1 MERLTVAC
9 VYKTGGV
16 YTREYVNR
24 LRHSVAANLHWPH
37 QWVCL
42 SDDPEV
48 ATHALHENLPGWW
61 SKFEL
66 MTLTGGRV
74 LYFDLDTVIHGDIT
88 PLAYVER
95 LTLLRDFYRPDGL
108 GSGLMMLPEADRE
121 RMWEHWEKSP
131 HGHMGRFIIEGDQAV
146 MEQLWLDTAAR
157 WQDLMPGAI
166 VSYKAHQLFERKAA
180 SVTCYHGQPKPHET
194 GWAL

>member
-24 LRHSVAANLHWPH
+24 LRHSVAANLHWPYE
-37 QWVCL
+37 WVCL

-66 MTLTGGRV
+66 MTLSGGRV

-108 GSGLMMLPEADRE
+108 QSAMMMLPEADRA

-131 HGHMGRFIIEGDQAV
+131 HGHMGRFAIEGDQAV
-146 MEQLWLDTAAR
+146 MEQVWLDTAAR
-157 WQDLMPGAI
+157 WQDILPGMV
-166 VSYKAHQLFERKAA
+166 VSYKAHQLTERKVA

-194 GWAL
+194 GWAV

>member
-1 MERLTVAC
+1 VERLTVAC

-66 MTLTGGRV
+66 MTLSGGRV

-108 GSGLMMLPEADRE
+108 GSGLMMLPEADRA

-131 HGHMGRFIIEGDQAV
+131 HGHMGRFVIEGDQAV

-157 WQDLMPGAI
+157 WQDVLPGMV
-166 VSYKAHQLFERKAA
+166 VSYKAHQLVERKAA

-194 GWAL
+194 GWAI

>member
-1 MERLTVAC
+1 VERLTVAC

-66 MTLTGGRV
+66 MTLSGGRV

-108 GSGLMMLPEADRE
+108 QSAMMMLPEADRA
-121 RMWEHWEKSP
+121 RMWAHWEKSP
-131 HGHMGRFIIEGDQAV
+131 HGHMGRFAIEGDQAV
-146 MEQLWLDTAAR
+146 MEQLWLDSAAR
-157 WQDLMPGAI
+157 WQDILPGMV
-166 VSYKAHQLFERKAA
+166 VSYKAHQLVERKAA

-194 GWAL
+194 GWAT

>member
-1 MERLTVAC
+1 MGLLTVAC
-9 VYKTGGV
+9 VFKTGGV
-16 YTREYVNR
+16 YTREYIRR
-24 LRHSVAANLHWPH
+24 LRAGVNAHLNWPY

-61 SKFEL
+61 SKFEV
-66 MTLTGGRV
+66 MTLTGGNV
-74 LYFDLDTVIHGDIT
+74 LYLDLDTVIHGDIT
-88 PLAYVER
+88 PLAHVER

-131 HGHMGRFIIEGDQAV
+131 HGHMGRFAIEGDQAV

-157 WQDLMPGAI
+157 WQDILPGY
-166 VSYKAHQLFERKAA
+166 VTSYKAHSLTERKAS
-180 SVTCYHGQPKPHET
+180 SVVCYHGAPKPHET
-194 GWAL
+194 GWAV

>member
-131 HGHMGRFIIEGDQAV
+131 HGHMGRFAIEGDQAV

-157 WQDLMPGAI
+157 WQDIMPGAI

>member
-9 VYKTGGV
+9 VYKTGGL

-66 MTLTGGRV
+66 MTLSGGRV

-88 PLAYVER
+88 PLAYVDR

-108 GSGLMMLPEADRE
+108 GSGLMMLPEADRA

-131 HGHMGRFIIEGDQAV
+131 HGHMGRFAIEGDQAV
-146 MEQLWLDTAAR
+146 MEQVWLDTAAR
-157 WQDLMPGAI
+157 WQDILPGMV
-166 VSYKAHQLFERKAA
+166 VSYKAHQLVERKAA

>member
-1 MERLTVAC
+1 MMLKVAC

-16 YTREYVNR
+16 YTAEYVHG
-24 LRHSVAANLHWPH
+24 LRAGVERHLSWPFE
-37 QWVCL
+37 WVCL
-42 SDDPEV
+42 SDDPSV

-66 MTLTGGRV
+66 MTLVGGRV

-88 PLAYVER
+88 PLAHVER

-121 RMWEHWEKSP
+121 EMWDHWEKSP
-131 HGHMGRFIIEGDQAV
+131 HGHMGRFAIEGDQAV
-146 MEQLWLDTAAR
+146 MEMRWLDRANR
-157 WQDLMPGAI
+157 WQDVLPGVI
-166 VSYKAHQLFERKAA
+166 VSYKAHPLAERDKA
-180 SVTCYHGQPKPHET
+180 SVTCYHGSPKPHET
-194 GWAL
+194 GWAI

>member
-42 SDDPEV
+42 SDDLEV

-66 MTLTGGRV
+66 MTLSGGRV

-108 GSGLMMLPEADRE
+108 GSGLMMLPEADRA

-131 HGHMGRFIIEGDQAV
+131 HGHMGRFAIEGDQAV
-146 MEQLWLDTAAR
+146 MEQVWLDTAAR
-157 WQDLMPGAI
+157 WQDILPGMV
-166 VSYKAHQLFERKAA
+166 VSYKAHQLTERKVA

-194 GWAL
+194 GWAV

>member
-48 ATHALHENLPGWW
+48 GTHALHENLPGWW

-131 HGHMGRFIIEGDQAV
+131 HGHMGRFAIEGDQAV

-157 WQDLMPGAI
+157 WQDVLPGMV
-166 VSYKAHQLFERKAA
+166 VSYKAHQLVERKAA